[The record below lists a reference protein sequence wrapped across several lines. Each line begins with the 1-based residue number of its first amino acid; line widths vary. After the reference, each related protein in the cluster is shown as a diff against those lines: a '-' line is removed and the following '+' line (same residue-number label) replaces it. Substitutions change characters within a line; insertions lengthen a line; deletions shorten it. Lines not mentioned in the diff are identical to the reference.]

1 LLQLKGMILGNEGN
15 ALIAFSTPINGS
27 VEDGRERLR
36 SALAAFV
43 DMPADL
49 DRAGRAVELSNSL
62 N

>member
-1 LLQLKGMILGNEGN
+1 MILGNEGN